1 MIFTLKIGD
10 SEFERL
16 VNFVQTNYG
25 INLARKRTLIEGRL
39 SNVLA
44 EKGYSDYNSFLNWIL
59 NDKSGNELITLIN
72 KLTTNHTYFMREP
85 EHFEYLRKEVL
96 PYFEQNNKDREIRI
110 WSAGCSSG
118 EEPYTLAMVIDDY
131 FGARKSL
138 WKVSI
143 LATDISQRVLDI
155 AKAGV
160 YNADG
165 MKDIPPAWLKKYFV
179 KQEGDKYQISPKLR
193 SEIEFKT
200 FNLMDKIS
208 FFKPYDLIL
217 CRNVMIYFD
226 LPTKTALVNRF
237 YGAHKEG
244 GYLYIGHAE
253 SIARDATKYK
263 YIKPA
268 VYRK

>member
-10 SEFERL
+10 SDFERL

-110 WSAGCSSG
+110 WSAG
-118 EEPYTLAMVIDDY
+118 
-131 FGARKSL
+131 
-138 WKVSI
+138 
-143 LATDISQRVLDI
+143 
-155 AKAGV
+155 
-160 YNADG
+160 
-165 MKDIPPAWLKKYFV
+165 
-179 KQEGDKYQISPKLR
+179 
-193 SEIEFKT
+193 
-200 FNLMDKIS
+200 
-208 FFKPYDLIL
+208 
-217 CRNVMIYFD
+217 
-226 LPTKTALVNRF
+226 
-237 YGAHKEG
+237 
-244 GYLYIGHAE
+244 
-253 SIARDATKYK
+253 
-263 YIKPA
+263 
-268 VYRK
+268 